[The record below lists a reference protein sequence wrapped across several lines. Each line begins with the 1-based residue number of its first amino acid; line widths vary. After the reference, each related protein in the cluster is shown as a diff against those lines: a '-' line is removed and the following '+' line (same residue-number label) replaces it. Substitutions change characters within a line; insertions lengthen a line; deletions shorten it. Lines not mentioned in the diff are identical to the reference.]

1 MLWAAI
7 NGDICMASYMLPD
20 RLIAQAYRELLET
33 VLPGMLEGMLT
44 ARLGCGFSTT
54 ELQRA
59 LGNITGGG

>member
-1 MLWAAI
+1 
-7 NGDICMASYMLPD
+7 MASYMLPD